1 MREASP
7 RRSSWSE
14 AQRRDRRAGNGKTNG
29 QQKKLEAGDREAA
42 EAEAEAEAGEETA
55 EEESPAGGVGE
66 AATATTTRPHQ
77 ACPDC
82 PAVVAAA
89 SLPRWI
95 LLADASWRPI
105 HNLNRGWYLHSTRII
120 TIVIIGIVI
129 IAIAAMPADGPL
141 ADPALQP
148 FLAEN
153 FSPAAY
159 LNSTLP
165 PLAPSSLHSLH
176 SSSTSLLSSLDVHL
190 SRLQATL
197 SALTDEILRA
207 TPRLSYELQVLR
219 SDVISLAD
227 TLSSPR
233 TRQLTQCLADVSL
246 EESSQAQLDAPP
258 ATTATTVAIDG
269 DKGVGEGA
277 GPQSGGNGE
286 KQPNGGAAAA
296 STKPQVLKRLET
308 LALVRRHLEDVVKVF
323 GEAME
328 WTLTD
333 TQKTSIPLPTTST
346 SSLGAYIPPS
356 RTPSPAIF
364 DGRKKPTSASHSS
377 NAGTGSDRITDDI
390 SYMLLNEEI
399 EQATQKVE
407 ELAKLCDVW
416 KNTSE
421 YDARLRFVENLRWKV
436 MEATRVEEPDVV
448 APNAP
453 SDKKDSERGV
463 YTINLPEV
471 QLPRDGYL
479 GLINQFKQMRDSIGQ
494 SG

>member
-1 MREASP
+1 
-7 RRSSWSE
+7 
-14 AQRRDRRAGNGKTNG
+14 
-29 QQKKLEAGDREAA
+29 
-42 EAEAEAEAGEETA
+42 
-55 EEESPAGGVGE
+55 
-66 AATATTTRPHQ
+66 
-77 ACPDC
+77 
-82 PAVVAAA
+82 
-89 SLPRWI
+89 
-95 LLADASWRPI
+95 
-105 HNLNRGWYLHSTRII
+105 
-120 TIVIIGIVI
+120 
-129 IAIAAMPADGPL
+129 MPADGPL
-141 ADPALQP
+141 ADPVLQP
-148 FLAEN
+148 FLADN

-165 PLAPSSLHSLH
+165 PLSSTSSLHSLH
-176 SSSTSLLSSLDVHL
+176 STATTLLSSLDVHL

-246 EESSQAQLDAPP
+246 EDSSQGQLDPPP
-258 ATTATTVAIDG
+258 ADTAAGTTTTTTNGDG
-269 DKGVGEGA
+269 GGVNSA
-277 GPQSGGNGE
+277 ANGE
-286 KQPNGGAAAA
+286 KQSNAATA

-356 RTPSPAIF
+356 RTPSPAVF
-364 DGRKKPTSASHSS
+364 DGRKKPTSTSTST
-377 NAGTGSDRITDDI
+377 NNTGTGSDKITDEI
-390 SYMLLNEEI
+390 SYLLLNEEI

-421 YDARLRFVENLRWKV
+421 HDARLRFVENLRWKV
-436 MEATRVEEPDVV
+436 MEATKVEEPDSAVS
-448 APNAP
+448 APP
-453 SDKKDSERGV
+453 SDKKDSDRGV